1 MVNKDEPVNTVESE
15 KKYFESDDALNK
27 GEKSKEKKT
36 EKKKDKSV
44 EKGSGK
50 KDQKASEPGIAELK
64 AEIEANKD
72 RILRISAE
80 FENYKKRSAKEMD
93 DFRKFANET
102 LFKQL
107 LTVVD
112 NLERA
117 ICSGEECSDA
127 EALLKGIK
135 MTHKEIMKFFE
146 TFNVKP
152 VKAHGEPFDPVFH
165 QAVSQQESDEY
176 PENTVINEL
185 QKGYTLHDRLIRP
198 SMVVVSKASAKDDQ
212 KKKQK

>member
-1 MVNKDEPVNTVESE
+1 MIHKDEPVNYTESME
-15 KKYFESDDALNK
+15 NVVKPKDSLNK
-27 GEKSKEKKT
+27 AKKIVDERT
-36 EKKKDKSV
+36 DGQKDKHEVKCAKREKKK
-44 EKGSGK
+44 
-50 KDQKASEPGIAELK
+50 KDEPGMAELK

-80 FENYKKRSAKEMD
+80 FENYKRRSAKEMS
-93 DFRKFANET
+93 DFKKFANET
-102 LFKQL
+102 LFKRL

-117 ICSGEECSDA
+117 ISSGKECSDA
-127 EALLKGIK
+127 ESLLKGIK

-152 VKAHGEPFDPVFH
+152 VKAQGKPFDPAFH
-165 QAVSQQESDEY
+165 QAVSQQESDDY
-176 PENTVINEL
+176 PDNTVINEL

-198 SMVVVSKASAKDDQ
+198 SMVVVSKPCAKDDA
-212 KKKQK
+212 KEKTD

>member
-15 KKYFESDDALNK
+15 KNHVESDDALSK
-27 GEKSKEKKT
+27 GKKSKEKKKDMKKNQSV
-36 EKKKDKSV
+36 KKK
-44 EKGSGK
+44 GSEK
-50 KDQKASEPGIAELK
+50 KDQNVSEPGIAELK

-80 FENYKKRSAKEMD
+80 FENYKKRSAREMD

-152 VKAHGEPFDPVFH
+152 VKAHGQPFDPLFH
-165 QAVSQQESDEY
+165 QAVSQQESDDY
-176 PENTVINEL
+176 PDNTVISEL

-212 KKKQK
+212 EKK